1 MYHLHLAQHKENTSA
16 RTLFHAIR
24 ADHKRR
30 TPGMARLSD
39 MFMQARRAQS
49 GGGMGFLGKNKGEFK
64 PRAAALVVE
73 LPSIQAGSA
82 EALLKAGADGL
93 LFTWNSGDSSLL
105 AMLKQEIDSAKSVNE
120 NIVTGVHIAGGYD
133 ALDRESLTQLKE
145 QGVQY
150 IVLPLDAPARLLALE
165 VKDLEVVVTVPMRKG
180 DMYPLFIRNLTAFDG
195 IAAVLLDFDMANNVG
210 NLSIEDILQYRAVRE
225 AVRFPAIINVQADID
240 EADAYTLLTLGVQAI
255 TFTAKDA
262 SETTR
267 TQIKALH
274 ELLQTVHHEEKDETP
289 GLAQ

>member
-1 MYHLHLAQHKENTSA
+1 
-16 RTLFHAIR
+16 
-24 ADHKRR
+24 
-30 TPGMARLSD
+30 MAKLVD

-73 LPSIQAGSA
+73 LPSITAGSS

-93 LFTWNSGDSSLL
+93 LFTWNGSDSSFLET
-105 AMLKQEIDSAKSVNE
+105 LKQEIDSSKSVNE
-120 NIVTGVHIAGGYD
+120 NVVTGLHIANGYEK
-133 ALDRESLTQLKE
+133 LDRDSLTQLKDI
-145 QGVQY
+145 GVQY

-165 VKDLEVVVTVPMRKG
+165 VKDLEVVVTVPMRQG

-195 IAAVLLDFDMANNVG
+195 IAGVLLDFGMANNVG
-210 NLSIEDILQYRAVRE
+210 NLSIEEVLQYRAVRE
-225 AVRFPAIINVQADID
+225 AVRFPALINVQASLN

-255 TFTAKDA
+255 IFTANDA
-262 SETTR
+262 EETTR

-274 ELLQTVHHEEKDETP
+274 ELLQQVHHEEKDETP
-289 GLAQ
+289 GLRK

>member
-1 MYHLHLAQHKENTSA
+1 
-16 RTLFHAIR
+16 
-24 ADHKRR
+24 
-30 TPGMARLSD
+30 MARLVD

-73 LPSIQAGSA
+73 LPRITSGSS

-93 LFTWNSGDSSLL
+93 LFNWNGNDNGFLET
-105 AMLKQEIDSAKSVNE
+105 LKQEIASAKSVNE
-120 NIVTGVHIAGGYD
+120 NLVTGLHVSNGYEK
-133 ALDRESLTQLKE
+133 LDRESLTQLKE
-145 QGVQY
+145 YGIQY
-150 IVLPLDAPARLLALE
+150 LVLSLDAPARLLALE
-165 VKDLEVVVTVPMRKG
+165 VKDLEVVITVPMRQG

-195 IAAVLLDFDMANNVG
+195 IAGVILNFGMANNVG

-225 AVRFPAIINVQADID
+225 AVRFPAFINVQPELN

-255 TFTAKDA
+255 IFTAKDA
-262 SETTR
+262 EETTR

-274 ELLQTVHHEEKDETP
+274 ELLQKVHHEEKDDTP
-289 GLAQ
+289 GLRK